1 MTENGKKKKASM
13 ISIAGNGTVS
23 IHIVGKNPQECN
35 KALQGVGST
44 RQSKK
49 MLSSVAPR
57 DTPKYTTTCRT
68 NISENELKTSK
79 TDPTQLRVQLL

>member
-23 IHIVGKNPQECN
+23 IHIVGKKPQECN

-44 RQSKK
+44 R
-49 MLSSVAPR
+49 
-57 DTPKYTTTCRT
+57 
-68 NISENELKTSK
+68 
-79 TDPTQLRVQLL
+79 